1 MKLTGKQKRFCE
13 EYLIDL
19 NATQAAVRAGYKQ
32 KTARSQGQR
41 LLTNVDIQRYIAALM
56 QERSARTG
64 ITADDVIRE
73 LRAVAMSDAEI
84 KGSDKVRALELLG
97 KHLGM
102 FDQQTGI
109 AGEAELPA
117 LYDALTAEDGA
128 DGIP

>member
-19 NATQAAVRAGYKQ
+19 NATQAAVRAGYKP

-41 LLTNVDIQRYIAALM
+41 LLTNVDIQRCVTELM
-56 QERSARTG
+56 QQRSERVG
-64 ITADDVIRE
+64 VTADDVIRE
-73 LRAVAMSDAEI
+73 LRAVAMSEAEI

-97 KHLGM
+97 RHLGL
-102 FDQQTGI
+102 FEPQNGNR
-109 AGEAELPA
+109 GEEELPA
-117 LYDALTAEDGA
+117 LYDALSEDGGA